1 MPPLANQL
9 TLQPARQDNR
19 QVPRQFCVV
28 PGRAMSFTPLK
39 SYGTSPDDQAPI
51 PIVTVAHAPRRRIGD
66 VIRVAGFVGTLVF
79 LGSYLFTLHT
89 STPTSPAES
98 VASTTRTM
106 SKNEVQPLSS
116 VEHAFVN
123 GVQPEKLREY
133 LHAYASV
140 PHTCGTK
147 QDYETALYTAQQW
160 ESFGIQAEVV
170 EYYTL
175 LSYPVHRRLAIV
187 SPSQDVQELNLT
199 EGSVVDDSCT
209 TDPTAL
215 PPFLAYSA
223 TGNVTASVVYANFGT
238 QQDFEWLAS
247 NNVTLEG
254 KIALVRYGA
263 NMRGLKVMAAEK
275 YGMAGVLIYSDPNED
290 GFTRGPVYPEGF
302 YRPEDSFQRGSVNYI
317 PLYSGDPM
325 TPGWASV
332 EGASRLS
339 YEEVTNIPRVPVLP
353 LSYGQAR
360 RILAA
365 LGGQEALDTWQGGLP
380 LKYKL
385 GDDGALVLNVDVVMD
400 NHVGTIWDVIGT
412 IKGSEEPDKRVVLGN
427 HRDAWVCGAVDPSS
441 GSATLMEIAR
451 GLGNLL
457 ETGWRPRRTIVLG
470 SWDGEEYALLGS
482 TEWVEDNAKL
492 LKEEAVAYLNV
503 DLLVGPLVSASSAPS
518 IAKFVQD
525 TASLLPVNSFH
536 GNNSAIDSASSLL
549 DQWIKQMTEARAVP
563 GGLPVPGDAADRT
576 LAPEHLINFMGSG
589 SDFTPFYQH
598 LGVISVNLAFGLTY
612 ASYGTY
618 HSTMDSLHYME
629 TQGDPN
635 YASHASMAKWWGVLA
650 MRLANDAVIPFDF
663 SSYAL
668 VMRNGLQQLEKRLAN
683 ADRIVELSHLYAAI
697 EKFASNADVFQ
708 ATAIELQA
716 STDASALSAWNNK
729 AVQLERHLLSLD
741 GLPHR
746 PWYKHV
752 IFGPG
757 FYEGYAGAA
766 FPGITDCLA
775 FYDDSATVQV
785 HIDEVTRIVNFAAE
799 YFASKN

>member
-1 MPPLANQL
+1 MSLA
-9 TLQPARQDNR
+9 
-19 QVPRQFCVV
+19 
-28 PGRAMSFTPLK
+28 PLK
-39 SYGTSPDDQAPI
+39 TYGTSPHDQAPS
-51 PIVTVAHAPRRRIGD
+51 PSEDAVNVSSQRRFGD
-66 VIRVAGFVGTLVF
+66 AVRVAGLVGVLVF
-79 LGSYLFTLHT
+79 LGSYLFTLQTWTPPSATENVAAGTT
-89 STPTSPAES
+89 SMDKMKVPA
-98 VASTTRTM
+98 
-106 SKNEVQPLSS
+106 LSS
-116 VEHAFVN
+116 VEQKFVG
-123 GVQPEKLREY
+123 GVKTDKLREF
-133 LHAYASV
+133 LHAFASK
-140 PHTCGTK
+140 PHTCGTE
-147 QDYETALYTAQQW
+147 QDYETALYTARQW

-175 LSYPVHRRLAIV
+175 LSYPVHRHLAIV
-187 SPSQDVQELNLT
+187 APEPHAQELNLT

-275 YGMAGVLIYSDPNED
+275 YGMVGVLIYSDPNED

-332 EGASRLS
+332 EGASRLT
-339 YEEVTNIPRVPVLP
+339 YEEVTNVPRVPVLP

-365 LGGQEALDTWQGGLP
+365 LGGQKAIDVWQGGLP
-380 LKYKL
+380 LEYKL
-385 GDDGALVLNVDVVMD
+385 GDDGALVLNLDVVMD

-412 IKGSEEPDKRVVLGN
+412 IEGSEEPDKRVVLGN
-427 HRDAWVCGAVDPSS
+427 HRDAWVYGAVDPSS

-451 GLGNLL
+451 GFGDLL
-457 ETGWRPRRTIVLG
+457 ESGWRPRRTIVLG

-503 DLLVGPLVSASSAPS
+503 DLLVGPLISASSAPS

-525 TASLLPVNSFH
+525 TASLLPANPFN
-536 GNNSAIDSASSLL
+536 GNNNSIDGAASLL
-549 DQWIKQMTEARAVP
+549 DQWSEQMRESRATP
-563 GGLPVPGDAADRT
+563 GGLPAAGDKADKT
-576 LAPEHLINFMGSG
+576 LAPEHLITFMGSG
-589 SDFTPFYQH
+589 SDYTPFYQH

-618 HSTMDSLHYME
+618 HSSMDSLHYME
-629 TQGDPN
+629 TQGDPH

-650 MRLANDAVIPFDF
+650 MRLANDVIIPFEF

-668 VMRNGLQQLEKRLAN
+668 VMREGLKQLEKRLVDA
-683 ADRIVELSHLYAAI
+683 ELDVDLSQLYAAI
-697 EKFASNADVFQ
+697 EKFDANADIFQ
-708 ATAIELQA
+708 AKANELQSSPDV
-716 STDASALSAWNNK
+716 STSALKAWNNK
-729 AVQLERHLLSLD
+729 AVQLERQLLSGD

-775 FYDDSATVQV
+775 FYDDAATIQIHVN
-785 HIDEVTRIVNFAAE
+785 EVTRVVNSAAK
-799 YFASKN
+799 YFVSPE

>member
-1 MPPLANQL
+1 
-9 TLQPARQDNR
+9 
-19 QVPRQFCVV
+19 
-28 PGRAMSFTPLK
+28 MSFASIKT
-39 SYGTSPDDQAPI
+39 YGTSPDGQEPPVPVNAVTPDAP
-51 PIVTVAHAPRRRIGD
+51 TRRFGD
-66 VIRVAGFVGTLVF
+66 AVRVAGFVGALVF
-79 LGSYLFTLHT
+79 LCSYLFTLQT
-89 STPTSPAES
+89 TTIGTGTIASLSKTEVPAL
-98 VASTTRTM
+98 
-106 SKNEVQPLSS
+106 NS
-116 VEHAFVN
+116 VEKAFVD
-123 GVQPEKLREY
+123 GVNPFKLQEF

-140 PHTCGTK
+140 PHTCGTE
-147 QDYETALYTAQQW
+147 QDYETALYTAEKW
-160 ESFGIQAEVV
+160 KSYGLEAEIV

-187 SPSQDVQELNLT
+187 SPEQSAQELNLT

-247 NNVTLEG
+247 NNVTLKG
-254 KIALVRYGA
+254 KIALVRYGT

-275 YGMAGVLIYSDPNED
+275 YDMAGVLIYSDPNED
-290 GFTRGPVYPEGF
+290 GFARGPVYPEGF

-332 EGASRLS
+332 EGASRLT
-339 YEEVTNIPRVPVLP
+339 YEQVTNIPRVPVLP

-360 RILAA
+360 RILNV
-365 LGGQEALDTWQGGLP
+365 LGGREAQEAWQGGLP
-380 LKYKL
+380 LTYKL
-385 GDDGALVLNVDVVMD
+385 GDDGSLVLNLDVVMD

-412 IKGSEEPDKRVVLGN
+412 IKGSEEPDKRVILGN

-482 TEWVEDNAKL
+482 TEWVEDNAKQL
-492 LKEEAVAYLNV
+492 REEAVAYLNV

-525 TASLLPVNSFH
+525 TASLLPANPFYGNSER
-536 GNNSAIDSASSLL
+536 DSTSSLL
-549 DQWIKQMTEARAVP
+549 DQWTKQMKNSRSTP
-563 GGLPVPGDAADRT
+563 GGLPAPGSKTDLT
-576 LAPEHLINFMGSG
+576 LAPDHLINFMGSG

-598 LGVISVNLAFGLTY
+598 LGIISVNLAFGLTY

-618 HSTMDSLHYME
+618 HSSMDSLHYME
-629 TQGDPN
+629 TVGDPH
-635 YASHASMAKWWGVLA
+635 YASHASMAKWWGLLA
-650 MRLANDAVIPFDF
+650 LRLSNDLVIPFDF

-668 VMRNGLQQLEKRLAN
+668 VMHDGLQHLEQRFTDAGLVVNVSK
-683 ADRIVELSHLYAAI
+683 LYAAI
-697 EKFASNADVFQ
+697 ENFGVKADSFQ
-708 ATAIELQA
+708 SAAREFSST
-716 STDASALSAWNNK
+716 TDASAIRLWNDK
-729 AVQLERHLLSLD
+729 AVQLERHLLSSD

-775 FYDDSATVQV
+775 FYDDAATIQIHV
-785 HIDEVTRIVNFAAE
+785 DEVTRVVNSAAD
-799 YFASKN
+799 YFVS

>member
-1 MPPLANQL
+1 
-9 TLQPARQDNR
+9 
-19 QVPRQFCVV
+19 
-28 PGRAMSFTPLK
+28 MSFAPLT
-39 SYGTSPDDQAPI
+39 SYGTAP
-51 PIVTVAHAPRRRIGD
+51 PSQEAPTPVNAVVPETPRRRFGD
-66 VIRVAGFVGTLVF
+66 AVRVAGLVGTLVF
-79 LGSYLFTLHT
+79 LGSYLFTLQTWTPTVTT
-89 STPTSPAES
+89 STATLSTAEVPA
-98 VASTTRTM
+98 
-106 SKNEVQPLSS
+106 LSS
-116 VEHAFVN
+116 TEQAFVG
-123 GVQPEKLREY
+123 GVQPVKLREF

-140 PHTCGTK
+140 PHTCGTE
-147 QDYETALYTAQQW
+147 QDYETALYTARQW
-160 ESFGIQAEVV
+160 QSYGIQAEVV

-187 SPSQDVQELNLT
+187 APEQSVQELNLT
-199 EGSVVDDSCT
+199 EGSVADDSCT

-223 TGNVTASVVYANFGT
+223 TGNVTASVVYVNFGT
-238 QQDFEWLAS
+238 QEDFEWLA
-247 NNVTLEG
+247 NHNVTLEG

-263 NMRGLKVMAAEK
+263 NMRGLKVMIAEK
-275 YGMAGVLIYSDPNED
+275 YNMAGVLIYSDPHED
-290 GFTRGPVYPEGF
+290 GFTRGPVYPDGF

-332 EGASRLS
+332 EGASRLT
-339 YEEVTNIPRVPVLP
+339 YEEVTNVPRVPVLP

-365 LGGQEALDTWQGGLP
+365 LGGRKAQDEWQGGLP
-380 LKYKL
+380 IEYKL
-385 GDDGALVLNVDVVMD
+385 GDDGALVLNLDVEMD
-400 NHVGTIWDVIGT
+400 NHIGTIWDVIGT
-412 IKGSEEPDKRVVLGN
+412 IKGAEEPDKRVVLGN

-503 DLLVGPLVSASSAPS
+503 DLLVGPLISASAAPS
-518 IAKFVQD
+518 IARFVQD
-525 TASLLPVNSFH
+525 TASLLPANPFH
-536 GNNSAIDSASSLL
+536 GDTSAVDSASSLL
-549 DQWIKQMTEARAVP
+549 DQWAKQMKEFRSPT
-563 GGLPVPGDAADRT
+563 GGLPAPGDRT
-576 LAPEHLINFMGSG
+576 LAPDHLINFMGSG

-618 HSTMDSLHYME
+618 HSSMDSLHYME
-629 TQGDPN
+629 TQGDPH

-650 MRLANDAVIPFDF
+650 MRLANDVVIPFDF

-668 VMRNGLQQLEKRLAN
+668 VMREGLEQLEQRLA
-683 ADRIVELSHLYAAI
+683 DGEVSVELSQLYAAI
-697 EKFASNADVFQ
+697 EKFGANADAFQ
-708 ATAIELQA
+708 ATARELQSSGGTA
-716 STDASALSAWNNK
+716 AASAWNNK
-729 AVQLERHLLSLD
+729 AVQLERQLLSAD

-775 FYDDSATVQV
+775 FYDDASIVQIHV
-785 HIDEVTRIVNFAAE
+785 DEVTRVVNAAAE
-799 YFASKN
+799 HFASED

>member
-1 MPPLANQL
+1 
-9 TLQPARQDNR
+9 
-19 QVPRQFCVV
+19 
-28 PGRAMSFTPLK
+28 MSFAPLK
-39 SYGTSPDDQAPI
+39 SYGTSPGVEASSPV
-51 PIVTVAHAPRRRIGD
+51 VTVADAPQRRFGD
-66 VIRVAGFVGTLVF
+66 AVRVAGLAGTLVF
-79 LGSYLFTLHT
+79 LGSYLFTLQTWAPTSVTEGMATT
-89 STPTSPAES
+89 STSLLKT
-98 VASTTRTM
+98 
-106 SKNEVQPLSS
+106 EVQPLSS
-116 VEHAFVN
+116 VEQAFVD
-123 GVQPEKLREY
+123 GVQPEKLREF

-160 ESFGIQAEVV
+160 ESYGIKAEVV

-187 SPSQDVQELNLT
+187 SPEQSVQELNLT

-209 TDPTAL
+209 TDPNAL

-223 TGNVTASVVYANFGT
+223 TGNVTAPVVFANFGT

-247 NNVTLEG
+247 NNVTIEDR
-254 KIALVRYGA
+254 IALVRYGA

-275 YGMAGVLIYSDPNED
+275 YGMTGVLIYSDPNED

-332 EGASRLS
+332 EGAARLT
-339 YEEVTNIPRVPVLP
+339 YEEVPNVPRVPVLP

-365 LGGQEALDTWQGGLP
+365 LGGQKAQDSWQGGLP
-380 LKYKL
+380 LEYKL
-385 GDDGALVLNVDVVMD
+385 GDDGALVLNLDVVMD

-412 IKGSEEPDKRVVLGN
+412 IEGAEEPEKRVVLGN

-451 GLGNLL
+451 GLGDLL

-482 TEWVEDNAKL
+482 TEWAEDNAKL

-525 TASLLPVNSFH
+525 TASLLPANPFH
-536 GNNSAIDSASSLL
+536 GNNSAADSSSSLL
-549 DQWIKQMTEARAVP
+549 DQWSKQMAEAHSVT
-563 GGLPVPGDAADRT
+563 GGLPAPGDAADRT
-576 LAPEHLINFMGSG
+576 LAPAHLINFMGSG

-598 LGVISVNLAFGLTY
+598 LGIISVNLAFGLTY

-629 TQGDPN
+629 TQGDPH

-650 MRLANDAVIPFDF
+650 MRLANDRIIPFDF

-668 VMRNGLQQLEKRLAN
+668 VMHDGLQQLEQRLAD
-683 ADRIVELSHLYAAI
+683 ADRSVELAQLYAAI
-697 EKFASNADVFQ
+697 AKFGANADAFQ
-708 ATAIELQA
+708 AAALELQT
-716 STDASALSAWNNK
+716 SIDASALSEWNNK
-729 AVQLERHLLSLD
+729 AVQLERQLLSSD

-766 FPGITDCLA
+766 FP
-775 FYDDSATVQV
+775 DSSRRSHA
-785 HIDEVTRIVNFAAE
+785 HR
-799 YFASKN
+799 

>member
-1 MPPLANQL
+1 MSLA
-9 TLQPARQDNR
+9 
-19 QVPRQFCVV
+19 
-28 PGRAMSFTPLK
+28 PLK
-39 SYGTSPDDQAPI
+39 SYGTSPGGLQAPV
-51 PIVTVAHAPRRRIGD
+51 PVNVDAPPRRFGD
-66 VIRVAGFVGTLVF
+66 AVRVAGLVGALVF
-79 LGSYLFTLHT
+79 LGSYLFTLQTWTPAEPVT
-89 STPTSPAES
+89 STTATSL
-98 VASTTRTM
+98 AST
-106 SKNEVQPLSS
+106 EVPALST
-116 VEHAFVN
+116 VEQAFVD
-123 GVQPEKLREY
+123 GVQPTKLKEF

-140 PHTCGTK
+140 PHTCGTE
-147 QDYETALYTAQQW
+147 QDYETALYTARQW
-160 ESFGIQAEVV
+160 ESYGLEAEIV

-175 LSYPVHRRLAIV
+175 LSYPVHRRVAIV
-187 SPSQDVQELNLT
+187 SPEQSVQELNLT
-199 EGSVVDDSCT
+199 EGAVLDDACT

-254 KIALVRYGA
+254 KISLVRYGA

-275 YGMAGVLIYSDPNED
+275 YGIAGVLIYSDPNED
-290 GFTRGPVYPEGF
+290 GFARGPVYPDGF

-332 EGASRLS
+332 EGASRLT
-339 YEEVTNIPRVPVLP
+339 YEEVTNVPRVPVLP

-365 LGGQEALDTWQGGLP
+365 LGGQTAQDAWQGGLP
-380 LKYKL
+380 LEYKL
-385 GDDGALVLNVDVVMD
+385 GDDGSLVLNLDVVMD

-412 IKGSEEPDKRVVLGN
+412 VRGLEEPDKRVVLGN

-451 GLGNLL
+451 GLGELL
-457 ETGWRPRRTIVLG
+457 GTGWRPRRTIVLG

-503 DLLVGPLVSASSAPS
+503 DLLVGPLVSASAAPS

-525 TASLLPVNSFH
+525 TASLVPANPFH
-536 GNNSAIDSASSLL
+536 GNHSDVDSGSSLL
-549 DQWIKQMTEARAVP
+549 DQWAQQMTASRSTR
-563 GGLPVPGDAADRT
+563 GGLPAAGSETDLT
-576 LAPEHLINFMGSG
+576 LAPDHLINFMGSG

-618 HSTMDSLHYME
+618 HSSMDSLHYME
-629 TQGDPN
+629 TVGDPH
-635 YASHASMAKWWGVLA
+635 YASHASMTKWWGVLA
-650 MRLANDAVIPFDF
+650 LRLANDLVIPFDF

-668 VMRNGLQQLEKRLAN
+668 VMRDGLKHLEERFAEAGLS
-683 ADRIVELSHLYAAI
+683 VQVSHLYAAI
-697 EKFASNADVFQ
+697 DKFGVNADAFQ
-708 ATAIELQA
+708 ATARALQS
-716 STDASALSAWNNK
+716 STDASALSAWNTK
-729 AVQLERHLLSLD
+729 AVQLERQLLSSD

-766 FPGITDCLA
+766 FPGVTDCLA
-775 FYDDSATVQV
+775 FYDEAATIQNHV
-785 HIDEVTRIVNFAAE
+785 DEVTRIVASAAQH
-799 YFASKN
+799 FVRKN